1 MRARNLG
8 DYGWGDWMRRRN
20 PGDHKGYIE
29 LKKADGTF
37 YPEGLIQENPLALV
51 GYAGVANTH
60 NASMTCLAP
69 GSTIAAEAV
78 KYDGQSTKNF
88 ICDKNKE
95 IVVDPKKAC
104 ASFVSYVLVKAH
116 VLPSKCYTA
125 LAAGLESIVVGNGAA
140 TVKDHVDITTANED
154 GLAPGDIIFFYQGKN
169 VTHHT
174 GIYVGNGMIVDT
186 SSTLQQVMKRA
197 LTIHTADYQYFSAY
211 RFGCK

>member
-1 MRARNLG
+1 MRARNL
-8 DYGWGDWMRRRN
+8 
-20 PGDHKGYIE
+20 GDHKGYIE

-78 KYDGQSTKNF
+78 KYDGQS
-88 ICDKNKE
+88 NKIFVCYTGAPPE
-95 IVVDPKKAC
+95 LAC

-125 LAAGLESIVVGNGAA
+125 SAADLERIVVGNGAA
-140 TVKDHVDITTANED
+140 TVKKHVAITTVNED
-154 GLAPGDIIFFYQGKN
+154 GLVPGDIIFFYGGDN

-186 SSTLQQVMKRA
+186 SSSDKNVQNRA
-197 LTIHTADYQYFSAY
+197 LTIHAGKYQYFSAY